1 MPESVDNNLAAAGLK
16 VTEHRS
22 QRPGQVAV
30 PERRSPALVAG
41 FLVLLLVVGYMA
53 VVSVALTPGPV
64 AVAAALGGLVLFA
77 LIGGAAISR
86 RGARRK
92 RAGAW
97 KRSYGAAGPPGCP
110 RRLISWGLTTTRRD
124 YQGVRRSSAATG
136 FGESRLGV
144 TWWLPR
150 TGSTSCH
157 INARSTSLRAGSP
170 TSAPSSCSP
179 APRRTEWPRRLR
191 LPSSR
196 AGWCSRLTTG
206 GQGFSTAYHPSALR
220 RSCSRGGQSSART
233 SRPRKCLQ
241 PFLWT

>member
-86 RGARRK
+86 RGALRK

-97 KRSYGAAGPPGCP
+97 KRSYGAAGPAWMSPAAYFMGPYDDAEGLPGCAAFFGRHGFRGKPP
-110 RRLISWGLTTTRRD
+110 RGYLVVAQDRFDFLPHKRSLDVLTCRFANLCAVELFPGAAAHRVASKTPVAFVAGRVVLKTDDGRAGVFDGVPPERIAALLQSWGAEL
-124 YQGVRRSSAATG
+124 RSD
-136 FGESRLGV
+136 
-144 TWWLPR
+144 
-150 TGSTSCH
+150 
-157 INARSTSLRAGSP
+157 
-170 TSAPSSCSP
+170 
-179 APRRTEWPRRLR
+179 
-191 LPSSR
+191 
-196 AGWCSRLTTG
+196 
-206 GQGFSTAYHPSALR
+206 
-220 RSCSRGGQSSART
+220 
-233 SRPRKCLQ
+233 
-241 PFLWT
+241 